1 LQIQAVLN
9 NISGMKETRTT
20 LTVQEV
26 AEMKGVDTRTVR
38 GWIQRGLIDAEQI
51 NPRLW
56 LVSANSVK
64 NFQPPTAGRPRKP
77 AQQQPAKKG
86 RKS

>member
-1 LQIQAVLN
+1 
-9 NISGMKETRTT
+9 M

-26 AEMKGVDTRTVR
+26 AEMKGVDARTVR

-56 LVSANSVK
+56 LISADSVK
-64 NFQPPTAGRPRKP
+64 DFQPPTAGRPPK
-77 AQQQPAKKG
+77 AKGAAKKAKG
-86 RKS
+86 KQK

>member
-1 LQIQAVLN
+1 
-9 NISGMKETRTT
+9 MKGTRTT

-26 AEMKGVDTRTVR
+26 AAMKDVDTRTVR

-56 LVSANSVK
+56 LIDVDSAN
-64 NFQPPTAGRPRKP
+64 NFQPPTAGRPSK
-77 AQQQPAKKG
+77 AKASGPDGKVNVKQSKRG
-86 RKS
+86 NKKQ